1 MTLPRTKST
10 LDIAGVFSSQKIS
23 PGGFYRFPSEKKN
36 RPIAIPLWMEKA
48 TRVMSICMVDM
59 TNERNTDRML
69 QRSIHELGGT
79 LATIAGKNLAIS
91 VSCDNSD
98 PLCEVKT
105 DLDNAISNIRK
116 TLADITDQVQ
126 VLESSME
133 TIGNETVQIS
143 KGAEKVASTAET
155 TASKMKEQVVAITE
169 LLQSIEGLSAS
180 FEEIASTSQEV
191 MTLANTA
198 TQSGQSALMQ
208 GNEASKKMEAVE
220 TISRKAVE
228 EIGDLNIKI
237 TDISKVVKVIADIAN
252 QTNLLALNA
261 AIEAARAGDAGRGFA
276 VVAGE
281 VKNLA
286 GESRRATE
294 HIEQVISEIISQSQ
308 KTSGLMTNVFDE
320 IVVGIGSVK
329 QTVDALEQIVGDIG
343 SAATGIGEITRANE
357 NQLVEIERISGGVSL
372 ISEIAMDNE
381 EKISGLATIAETT
394 SESLEKVMAESSE
407 VQEMSARLKTDLGE
421 FTL

>member
-1 MTLPRTKST
+1 
-10 LDIAGVFSSQKIS
+10 
-23 PGGFYRFPSEKKN
+23 
-36 RPIAIPLWMEKA
+36 
-48 TRVMSICMVDM
+48 
-59 TNERNTDRML
+59 
-69 QRSIHELGGT
+69 
-79 LATIAGKNLAIS
+79 
-91 VSCDNSD
+91 
-98 PLCEVKT
+98 
-105 DLDNAISNIRK
+105 
-116 TLADITDQVQ
+116 
-126 VLESSME
+126 
-133 TIGNETVQIS
+133 
-143 KGAEKVASTAET
+143 
-155 TASKMKEQVVAITE
+155 
-169 LLQSIEGLSAS
+169 
-180 FEEIASTSQEV
+180 